1 MQWLKCVPPI
11 EETIP
16 RAHAL
21 QYMTET
27 KKKKENAFWT
37 DVKVLLIPSE
47 VCCDN
52 GLSRA
57 TQIILGVIACVLA
70 GSMYATATDYP
81 ENRNII
87 ILCGGSYWILS
98 GVLQFISSYIEGNII
113 FESKPDSS
121 GEIIRILSA
130 ASRKREDYELE
141 VKVMKK
147 NGDVFMTKGTHQF
160 GNLFTEKG
168 KLVASTFN
176 AWLSRLLAE
185 A

>member
-1 MQWLKCVPPI
+1 MGEYMGSSREMAAKTEQDIDVWDASAIKYRLDDAVV
-11 EETIP
+11 E
-16 RAHAL
+16 
-21 QYMTET
+21 YMTET

-37 DVKVLLIPSE
+37 NVK
-47 VCCDN
+47 
-52 GLSRA
+52 
-57 TQIILGVIACVLA
+57 IILGVIACVLA